1 MFKAKTEVDDFE
13 QRKVSNLIEPHGSSK
28 RKHYG
33 RSRELPQNNCM
44 MTVEVS
50 ENSKKTKTVS
60 KPQITSSEFRLD
72 FLNIPTLLNGKKH
85 FNQYLMQTTDEDSE
99 TYKSKRTTFK
109 TNLLKFNINLKEKL
123 NNQLFDETVMKA
135 ELKNALFQWA
145 TECGVE
151 ISKVPSRKIKYIFHC
166 SNTLDIKVQLQ
177 AIVSIGIFE
186 TKLESEEIEN
196 LRGYLLHRNA
206 EIVLSTCLCLTIMD
220 YSDKKCIEKLCE
232 LLVLNQSPSK
242 MNEENTRI
250 SFTLSYTSVN
260 LLKWASSICL
270 AKLNQ
275 CNLEILN
282 NLTNPLFD
290 QLIQFIPQQYPNKHF
305 NKELNESSGS
315 VGSLSHIIDRRT
327 KSFVSNLSNLI
338 AFDLKKAN
346 NFLTRIV
353 CHSEIKMVLRLSR
366 DHPQVEYY
374 LTELL
379 TSPNWR
385 IRLCSC
391 WLLSILLCNLCKN
404 TLTRINRLLLLDWS
418 SMLRIA
424 ALHSLHAEIKT
435 MNPSL
440 LWANQLFN
448 DPFLL
453 NNVSNKTVGERI
465 HVSSLT
471 SKSIPQRRADRLYQL
486 CSEGL
491 PRDKLIELLHNALM
505 DEFSCVREMACI
517 IIKELQ
523 AAEEPVIL
531 NELLKILESDVNDK
545 VKLTAL
551 QALKTIPT
559 YTENITTAECIQNQ
573 LCHIVQFEMNTH
585 IRQELFR
592 LLLWFVKTRFITC
605 DTTNHLN
612 YKEIDLLAK
621 RSILEEYNSLKQKS
635 IDFNSLFDIQN
646 EVIKHILKYDDEG
659 FCVSQKYSDVIREI
673 FIPNY
678 NKSTNYG
685 KNQFIP
691 QKLHCN
697 LYYLYNSLKKCAKY
711 DDCEEIRSEL
721 SQMIEPIFT
730 QILKQEN
737 ENAPENC
744 FYSYYDD
751 TDLLRALMD
760 EKCKDLVK
768 ICFDI
773 IQYS

>member
-1 MFKAKTEVDDFE
+1 MSFEYNSRGSTLQFLPNLCFDASVYDKFSSLSFALSGNRFWDLYKSSDNVCIKHGKINKNQERTRIVFPRKSASGRLKLPSKCNLAKTEVDDFE

-453 NNVSNKTVGERI
+453 IIYNFLIVLTVTKRNLIKIRYGVF
-465 HVSSLT
+465 HVT
-471 SKSIPQRRADRLYQL
+471 S
-486 CSEGL
+486 
-491 PRDKLIELLHNALM
+491 
-505 DEFSCVREMACI
+505 
-517 IIKELQ
+517 
-523 AAEEPVIL
+523 
-531 NELLKILESDVNDK
+531 
-545 VKLTAL
+545 
-551 QALKTIPT
+551 
-559 YTENITTAECIQNQ
+559 
-573 LCHIVQFEMNTH
+573 
-585 IRQELFR
+585 
-592 LLLWFVKTRFITC
+592 
-605 DTTNHLN
+605 
-612 YKEIDLLAK
+612 
-621 RSILEEYNSLKQKS
+621 
-635 IDFNSLFDIQN
+635 
-646 EVIKHILKYDDEG
+646 
-659 FCVSQKYSDVIREI
+659 
-673 FIPNY
+673 
-678 NKSTNYG
+678 
-685 KNQFIP
+685 
-691 QKLHCN
+691 
-697 LYYLYNSLKKCAKY
+697 
-711 DDCEEIRSEL
+711 
-721 SQMIEPIFT
+721 
-730 QILKQEN
+730 
-737 ENAPENC
+737 
-744 FYSYYDD
+744 
-751 TDLLRALMD
+751 
-760 EKCKDLVK
+760 
-768 ICFDI
+768 
-773 IQYS
+773 